1 MAAIIQAENVTKVYR
16 IGKVDVP
23 ALRGVSF
30 SVEKGEFVTIVGPSG
45 SGKSTLFYILG
56 GLTRAT
62 SGRVTIDGAD
72 FAKMSDAQRTE
83 MRKQKIGFVF
93 QKFNL
98 LPTLTAKG
106 NIEIAREIA
115 GKNGVDQKLFDQVTQ
130 MLGIAGRLDH
140 RPSELSGGEQ
150 QRVALARA
158 VVNGPALILADEPT
172 GNLDSQNSDIVLK
185 MLRDAN
191 KQFGQTVWGEE
202 WKVNQAP
209 AKVKPK
215 FPHHM
220 IREIYEQPDAVR
232 RVFTDHID
240 GDGKIRLPQL
250 PFTSDQIRSFS
261 ENYNRSQRLQPS
273 RRDGRRIQFER
284 MAAIDVEVDF
294 ASQYCYRDPVVAPK
308 ELTVFLSQSGTT
320 IDTITALQVA
330 RRKHARSLAIC
341 NVPETP
347 LTQLADATFLTHAGE
362 EVAIAA
368 TKSFTTQLTA
378 LFLLAAY
385 FGQEREILNAPARLA
400 LDELQNLPARME
412 EALQTDERSRE
423 YAKQLYRF
431 KDFIFIGRDIDYPIA
446 LEGALKLKEVSY
458 IHAKGYPTGELKHGP
473 TALVNE
479 QLPIVVLAAHDP
491 RDPDSTLRYSRSV
504 SNIREFIEREIPVL
518 SIVPTPTVK
527 SRRSLPACCASQT
540 CPCCCNRS
548 WK

>member
-1 MAAIIQAENVTKVYR
+1 MPRMYPAERSETK
-16 IGKVDVP
+16 
-23 ALRGVSF
+23 
-30 SVEKGEFVTIVGPSG
+30 
-45 SGKSTLFYILG
+45 
-56 GLTRAT
+56 
-62 SGRVTIDGAD
+62 
-72 FAKMSDAQRTE
+72 
-83 MRKQKIGFVF
+83 
-93 QKFNL
+93 
-98 LPTLTAKG
+98 
-106 NIEIAREIA
+106 
-115 GKNGVDQKLFDQVTQ
+115 
-130 MLGIAGRLDH
+130 
-140 RPSELSGGEQ
+140 
-150 QRVALARA
+150 
-158 VVNGPALILADEPT
+158 DES
-172 GNLDSQNSDIVLK
+172 L
-185 MLRDAN
+185 
-191 KQFGQTVWGEE
+191 GEE
-202 WKVNQAP
+202 WNVNQSP
-209 AKVKPK
+209 AKANAR
-215 FPHHM
+215 FPHYM

-232 RVFTDHID
+232 RVLREHID
-240 GDGKIRLPQL
+240 SDGTIRLPEL

-261 ENYNRSQRLQPS
+261 KITIAASGSS
-273 RRDGRRIQFER
+273 RHAGMVGEFMFER

-294 ASQYCYRDPVVAPK
+294 ASQYCYRDPVVAPE

-330 RRKHARSLAIC
+330 RSKHARSLAIC

-385 FGQEREILNAPARLA
+385 FAQERGTLNAHARLA

-412 EALQTDERSRE
+412 EALHTDERSRE

-458 IHAKGYPTGELKHGP
+458 IHAEGYPTGELKHGP

-479 QLPIVVLAAHDP
+479 QLPIVVLAAHDS

-518 SIVPTPTVK
+518 SIVPNSDDEIEKIAPCVLRVPDIPLLLQPILEVIPLQLLAYHIAVLCGRDVDRPRHLSK
-527 SRRSLPACCASQT
+527 SVVVE
-540 CPCCCNRS
+540 
-548 WK
+548 